1 MNPEKESDQ
10 ELRNE
15 GGDYLWDRSGAPDP
29 EVLKL
34 ETLLGKYGHDGPAPV
49 FPAVVPASLWD
60 FLRWPR
66 FPVAVAAAALLAVGV
81 VGFVIYEK
89 QHQPAAGE
97 GWNVSRLAGTP
108 RIGRELVGSKGGS
121 LAIGQLLETDEQSRA
136 QLKAEGVGQIEVD
149 PSTRVRLVTMGALKR
164 IALDRGT
171 IQAFIW
177 SPPGQFVVDTP
188 SATTVD
194 LGCAYTLHV
203 DDSGAGTLRTTLG
216 WVGFK
221 LNGRESFIP
230 AGAACATRPRVGP
243 GTPYFEDAPEEFR
256 RALARFDFE
265 DSDVQLRAKD
275 LQLILAQARK
285 RDALTLWHLL
295 SRVPEDQRG
304 RVYDRLAEFAPPP
317 SVVSKDSVLRLD
329 QAMLDQWWNSLGFDD
344 ISVWR
349 RWEHSWS
356 GEAERNK

>member
-1 MNPEKESDQ
+1 MNPGKESEKD
-10 ELRNE
+10 LRNE
-15 GGDYLWDRSGAPDP
+15 GGDYLWDGAGAPDP
-29 EVLKL
+29 EVQKL
-34 ETLLGKYGHDGPAPV
+34 EALLGKYRHAGPTPV
-49 FPAVVPASLWD
+49 FPAVVPSKRWT

-66 FPVAVAAAALLAVGV
+66 VRVAIAAATLLAIGV

-89 QHQPAAGE
+89 QHQLQPGE
-97 GWNVSRLAGTP
+97 SWNVSRLAGTP
-108 RIGRELVGSKGGS
+108 RIGRKVVGDNGGS
-121 LAIGQLLETDEQSRA
+121 LLVGQRLETDGQSRA

-149 PSTRVRLVTMGALKR
+149 PDTRVRLVTMGALKR

-171 IQAFIW
+171 IHAFIW

-194 LGCAYTLHV
+194 LGCAYTLQV

-221 LNGRESFIP
+221 FNGREAFIP
-230 AGAACATRPRVGP
+230 TGAVCSTRPRVGP
-243 GTPYFEDAPEEFR
+243 GTPYFEDTSAEFQT
-256 RALARFDFE
+256 ALTRFDFE
-265 DSDVQLRAKD
+265 DTNAEQRAED
-275 LQLILAQARK
+275 LSIVLKRARK

-295 SRVPEDQRG
+295 SRVEPDQRG
-304 RVYDRLAEFAPPP
+304 RVCDRLAEFAPPP
-317 SVVSKDSVLRLD
+317 QGVSKDGVLQLD
-329 QAMLDQWWNSLGFDD
+329 QAMLDSWWNSLGFDD

-349 RWEHSWS
+349 HWEHSWS

>member
-1 MNPEKESDQ
+1 MNPGNEPEKD
-10 ELRNE
+10 LRNE
-15 GGDYLWDRSGAPDP
+15 GGDYLWDGSGAPDP
-29 EVLKL
+29 EVQKL
-34 ETLLGKYGHDGPAPV
+34 ETLLGEYRLDRPTPV
-49 FPAVVPASLWD
+49 FPAVVPENRWT

-66 FPVAVAAAALLAVGV
+66 FTLVAATAALVATAVAGLLV
-81 VGFVIYEK
+81 YEK
-89 QHQPAAGE
+89 QHQPGPSA
-97 GWNVSRLAGTP
+97 GWNVSRVEGTP
-108 RIGRELVGSKGGS
+108 RIGRHLIGAKGALLGV
-121 LAIGQLLETDEQSRA
+121 GQLLETDGESRA
-136 QLKAEGVGQIEVD
+136 KLQAEGVGQIEME
-149 PSTRVRLVTMGALKR
+149 PSTRVRLITMGALKR

-221 LNGRESFIP
+221 LNGHESFVP
-230 AGAACATRPRVGP
+230 TGAACATRPRVGP
-243 GTPYFEDAPEEFR
+243 GTPYFEDAPAEFR
-256 RALARFDFE
+256 SALERFDFE
-265 DSDVQLRAKD
+265 DSEAQQRAKD
-275 LQLILAQARK
+275 LDIILAQARK

-295 SRVPEDQRG
+295 SRVADEQRR

-317 SVVSKDSVLRLD
+317 ASVSRDGVLRLD

-349 RWEHSWS
+349 HWEHSWS
-356 GEAERNK
+356 GDTERNK